1 MAETKSLRKNSFFS
15 FFNAFTTLLF
25 PLITF
30 PYASRILHPEGIGK
44 NNFAVSIEGYFAM
57 LAGLGISA
65 YATREAAKLRDNK
78 YEFSKFCK
86 EIISINLI
94 SMIIS
99 YTLLLILLFTV
110 PKFEQYRLLILV
122 RSMDIFFCTIGL
134 EWLYR
139 AEEDFKYIT
148 LRSFFFKIAG
158 LIFLFIFVR
167 DQDDIVEYTFFG
179 ILTSVASNICNLFHS
194 KKYIDYK
201 IKCKLE
207 LTRHFKFIF
216 TFFGMV
222 VITSLYTILDT
233 SLLGFLSDDF
243 QVGLYTAATKL
254 NKISL
259 TLITSLTAVLL
270 PRLSYFARNNEKE
283 KIIEL
288 AQKSASIIILLALPV
303 IAGLIFLAKPL
314 TLIFSGP
321 EYLQAIPAMY
331 IISPIVLFISL
342 SSLIGS
348 QIFAAIN
355 KEKLTLISTSIAA
368 IINITLNFIFI
379 PKYGAMG
386 AAIGTVFAEFG
397 VTLFQIMC
405 VREYINKSIIFTFFQ
420 SIIGCV
426 LISFEIFFIS
436 KYINNNILIIIT
448 SILISVISYG
458 TVLYLFHNKY
468 FIESISIVKDK
479 LLKKTK

>member
-1 MAETKSLRKNSFFS
+1 MNETKSLRKNSFFS

-57 LAGLGISA
+57 LAGLGISS
-65 YATREAAKLRDNK
+65 YATREAAKLRENK
-78 YEFSKFCK
+78 FEFSKFCK
-86 EIISINLI
+86 EIITINLI

-99 YTLLLILLFTV
+99 YALLVTLLFTV
-110 PKFEQYRLLILV
+110 PKFEQYRLIILV
-122 RSMDIFFCTIGL
+122 RSMNIFFSTIGL

-148 LRSFFFKIAG
+148 LRSFIFKIAG

-194 KKYIDYK
+194 TKYIDYK

-207 LTRHFKFIF
+207 ITKHLKFIF

-270 PRLSYFARNNEKE
+270 PRLSHYAKNNEKE

-288 AQKSASIIILLALPV
+288 SQKSASIIILLSLPIIV
-303 IAGLIFLAKPL
+303 GLIFLAKPL
-314 TLIFSGP
+314 TLIFSGK
-321 EYLQAIPAMY
+321 EYLQAIPAMN
-331 IISPIVLFISL
+331 IISPIVFFISL
-342 SSLIGS
+342 SSLIGG
-348 QIFAAIN
+348 QIFASIN
-355 KEKLTLISTSIAA
+355 KEKLTLISTTIAA
-368 IINITLNFIFI
+368 VINITMNLIFI
-379 PKYGAMG
+379 PKYGAVG
-386 AAIGTVFAEFG
+386 AAIGTVIAEF
-397 VTLFQIMC
+397 C
-405 VREYINKSIIFTFFQ
+405 VTFFQ
-420 SIIGCV
+420 VICIR
-426 LISFEIFFIS
+426 
-436 KYINNNILIIIT
+436 KYIKK
-448 SILISVISYG
+448 SILI
-458 TVLYLFHNKY
+458 TF
-468 FIESISIVKDK
+468 F
-479 LLKKTK
+479 